1 MIRQGNNYWVLGL
14 SLYFFCL
21 PTKRKSQGFLFF
33 WQCFQGLP
41 LGVEVAIL
49 IVIDDRR
56 ILRPCA
62 AAFQD
67 LRSWGHAAAEKE
79 GPESG
84 TRRTYLIFLGFFSFV
99 MGCFHLRHSFCESG
113 LVCRDCLR
121 WFVTAAVEANSVRN
135 RWAKLKRNPCSET
148 WLTVSKRDKFTCP
161 TSWKIHDTE
170 WHWQY
175 LRPYTTK

>member
-1 MIRQGNNYWVLGL
+1 MSRKSDARFTWCEALECSKRRNQFCCTCTLMICQGNNYWVLGL

-21 PTKRKSQGFLFF
+21 PTKRKYQGFLFF
-33 WQCFQGLP
+33 WQCFQGLS

-49 IVIDDRR
+49 IVIDDGR

-84 TRRTYLIFLGFFSFV
+84 TRRTYHFLGFFHVSWDASVSFAGTV
-99 MGCFHLRHSFCESG
+99 
-113 LVCRDCLR
+113 
-121 WFVTAAVEANSVRN
+121 FVNLGSCVEIV
-135 RWAKLKRNPCSET
+135 
-148 WLTVSKRDKFTCP
+148 
-161 TSWKIHDTE
+161 
-170 WHWQY
+170 
-175 LRPYTTK
+175 